1 MCRWCMYVNECT
13 ITNKEKQIIKN
24 EWCFFKI
31 NLNTIPEKK
40 KEKTRETQRER
51 NKEGGKE

>member
-1 MCRWCMYVNECT
+1 MGRWFMYVNECT

-40 KEKTRETQRER
+40 KRKNKRER
-51 NKEGGKE
+51 EGNKEGGKE